1 MKEEKVSIFRVL
13 PIVGIMI
20 SLMVASGTLC
30 YLNKLEID
38 QIIIVVF
45 LVLAFIPIFIFELT
59 FQRNREMIAKNNQ
72 TNYKRVMTGF
82 VLVSLIVIGISFMPE
97 YFRLIMLIPLV
108 MSAFSNDL
116 LGLISGLFYTVILA
130 LTSGSGV
137 YELLGYIIMVLVAGM
152 LSKALKHM
160 EYRLLVGMTFLF
172 SSVLFPNIFYYF
184 AHDEVTFQNLV
195 SGIINGFIVAVYVIA
210 FYPNIREKTYREK
223 HYYYGDILAD
233 DFVQVREIRNL
244 SAYEYEH
251 ARKVSDIAYKY
262 ALRLDLD
269 ADLAAAAGFY
279 YRLGKWEGD
288 PPIENGVRKAQ
299 ELCFPK
305 ELIQIL
311 REYNATD
318 ELPTTQESA
327 LVHMIE
333 GLMVKM
339 ELFNEQVGTSQWNR
353 EVLINQTLNEFS
365 SAGLY
370 DKSGLGINTFI
381 KVRAWLTKEELL

>member
-20 SLMVASGTLC
+20 SLIVASGTLC

-116 LGLISGLFYTVILA
+116 LGLISGFFYTVILA
-130 LTSGSGV
+130 LTSGTGV